1 MSALNGTLVFDLTE
15 TKSGAICGMFL
26 ADNGARVIRL
36 SLTGPIRNNDP
47 ETAIFDRGKE
57 FLKGSTDDFLLCS
70 QMLDKADVVLHDG
83 TTLEGMKDRLSSKG
97 FSSGTP
103 ALIDCHI
110 SNYGKKG
117 PFANANEDVELV
129 KARVGLFDDT
139 PGFREGP
146 TYLIHPVVEVGAGI
160 FAALGVVSSLVSRL
174 SGGLG
179 MSFDVSLMAAGMYF
193 MTMADGDNVV
203 TPGKRRHPIWGGSFL

>member
-1 MSALNGTLVFDLTE
+1 MSSLNGTLVFDLTE
-15 TKSGAICGMFL
+15 TKSVAICGLFL
-26 ADNGARVIRL
+26 ADNVDRVIRL

-83 TTLEGMKDRLSSKG
+83 TTLEGIKERLSSKG
-97 FSSGTP
+97 FTSGTTG
-103 ALIDCHI
+103 LIDCHI
-110 SNYGKKG
+110 SSYGKKG

-129 KARVGLFDDT
+129 KARVGLFYDT

-146 TYLIHPVVEVGAGI
+146 TYLVLSLIHI
-160 FAALGVVSSLVSRL
+160 
-174 SGGLG
+174 
-179 MSFDVSLMAAGMYF
+179 
-193 MTMADGDNVV
+193 
-203 TPGKRRHPIWGGSFL
+203 